1 MTSDGKEA
9 VVTALTVELMRQ
21 AIGTLD
27 AQFNRISTMTHF
39 PTLER
44 PEAVARAVNSR
55 YLSDEQPLVRELADR
70 ARLPERARRN
80 VDARALALVQ
90 AVRSARG
97 SGGALDAFLREYS
110 LASREGVILMCLAEA
125 LLRIPDGETA
135 DRLIA
140 DKIPSGAWDEH
151 LGDSESLLVNASTWG
166 LMLTGRVVALDR
178 NEVGE
183 ARSWYGRLAAK
194 LGEPVAR
201 AALKQAM
208 RILGHQFV
216 MGRDIE
222 AALARA
228 AGKEERDYRYSFDM
242 LGEAALTRA
251 DAERYRAKYSA
262 AIAAVGRAVE
272 PRESITARHSISIK
286 LSALHPRY
294 EFTQTQR
301 VMRELYPVIE
311 QLVREARDAGIGV
324 TLDAEEADRLELSLL
339 LVDKLLASDV
349 TRGFAGFGL
358 AVQAY
363 QKRAWST
370 IDWLLGRLEAAD
382 RRITLRLV
390 KGAYWDSEIKRAQ
403 ERGLVGYPVFT
414 RKPNTDVSYLAC
426 ARLLES
432 AGERIHAQFATHNAH
447 TIAQVAEVF
456 GGDANR
462 FEFQRLHG
470 MGAELYDSVVR
481 GPWGKFPCRVY
492 APVGAH
498 EDLLPYLVRRLLE
511 NGANTSFVNRI
522 VDGSLPAEEVVA
534 DPIAEVDALERVAH
548 PRIPLPA
555 NLFAP
560 ERANSAGFNFADGQ
574 AVDTLLRDCERASQ
588 QPWSAAPVVSGQT
601 RAGRTTPVC
610 NPANTAEHIGVVTN
624 ADAATVEATIDAA
637 VRAQGDWDDAG
648 GEHRAAIL
656 ERAAQLFEEH
666 TAALTAR
673 CVREA
678 GKTLP
683 DAIGEVREAVDF
695 LRYYAARARRDF
707 SHEST
712 LPGPTGE
719 RNLLRLRGKGV
730 FACISPWNFPLA
742 IYTGQVAAAL
752 AAGNSVVAKPAEQ
765 TPLTA
770 AYATGLML
778 QAGVPPSAL
787 HFVPGEGGEVGAAL
801 TRDPRLAG
809 VVFTGGTDTA
819 RIIERSLAG
828 RPGAIGTLIAETGGL
843 NVMLADSSA
852 LAEQLVLD
860 VVQSGFN
867 SAGQRCSALRVL
879 LVQEEIAPRV
889 QTLLAGAMDE
899 IVVGDPARLSTDV
912 GPVIDDDA
920 LKMLEG
926 YRAQVEKQARWKHRA
941 PGAGAAGRFF
951 APLAVEIDSLGSLQ
965 REVFGPVVH
974 LVRYRARDLDA
985 LVEAINH
992 LGYGLTL
999 GIHTRIDGL
1008 AQRIARALR
1017 VGNVYINRNMIG
1029 AVVGV
1034 QPFGGMGLSGT
1045 GPKAGGPHYLHR
1057 MATEQTITTN
1067 TAAIGGNAG
1076 LLSLAAR

>member
-1 MTSDGKEA
+1 
-9 VVTALTVELMRQ
+9 
-21 AIGTLD
+21 
-27 AQFNRISTMTHF
+27 MTHF
-39 PTLER
+39 PPMDRAED
-44 PEAVARAVNSR
+44 VARAINPQFVAE
-55 YLSDEQPLVRELADR
+55 EQPLVRMLADR
-70 ARLPERARRN
+70 ARLADSVARN
-80 VDARALALVQ
+80 TGARALSLVQ
-90 AVRSARG
+90 AVRAASGA
-97 SGGALDAFLREYS
+97 GGALDAFLRQYS

-151 LGDSESLLVNASTWG
+151 LGDSDSLLVNASTWG
-166 LMLTGRVVALDR
+166 LMLTGRVIALDR

-183 ARSWYGRLAAK
+183 ARSWYARLVGK

-216 MGRDIE
+216 MGRDIDS
-222 AALARA
+222 ALTRA
-228 AGKEERDYRYSFDM
+228 TGTEERDYRYSFDM

-251 DAERYRAKYSA
+251 DAERYHEKYAA

-272 PRESITARHSISIK
+272 PRDSITARHSISIK

-294 EFTQTQR
+294 EFAQSRR
-301 VMRELYPVIE
+301 VMAELYPVIE
-311 QLVREARDAGIGV
+311 SLVRMSRDAGIGV

-339 LVDKLLASDV
+339 LVDRLLASDV
-349 TRGFAGFGL
+349 TRGYAGFGL

-363 QKRAWST
+363 QKRAYAT
-370 IDWLLGRLEAAD
+370 LEWLVKRVRATD

-403 ERGLVGYPVFT
+403 ERGLAGYPVFT

-432 AGERIHAQFATHNAH
+432 AGERIYPQFATHNAH
-447 TIAQVAEVF
+447 TIAYVAEAF
-456 GGDANR
+456 GGDPNR

-481 GPWGKFPCRVY
+481 GPWGKYACRVY

-522 VDGSLPAEEVVA
+522 VDASLPAEEVVA
-534 DPIAEVDALERVAH
+534 DPIAEVDALERVSH
-548 PRIPLPA
+548 PRIPLPV

-574 AVDTLLRDCERASQ
+574 AVDALLKDCERASQ
-588 QPWSAAPVVSGQT
+588 QPWSAAPIVSGQP
-601 RAGRTTPVC
+601 RTGQSVALA
-610 NPANTAEHIGVVTN
+610 NPADTSQHLGTCVVG
-624 ADAATVEATIDAA
+624 DAAAVDAA
-637 VRAQGDWDDAG
+637 IGAALRAQEEWDAAG
-648 GEHRAAIL
+648 GEQRASVL
-656 ERAAQLFEEH
+656 ERAATLFEQQ
-666 TAALTAR
+666 TPALVAR

-707 SHEST
+707 SHET
-712 LPGPTGE
+712 ALPGPTGE
-719 RNLLRLRGKGV
+719 RNLMRLRGKGV
-730 FACISPWNFPLA
+730 FGCISPWNFPLA

-752 AAGNSVVAKPAEQ
+752 AAGNTVVAKPAEQ

-770 AYATGLML
+770 AFATGLML
-778 QAGVPPSAL
+778 QAGVPPDVL
-787 HFVPGEGGEVGAAL
+787 HFVPGDGAEVGGAL

-809 VVFTGGTDTA
+809 VVFTGSTDTA
-819 RIIERSLAG
+819 RLIERSMAA
-828 RPGAIGTLIAETGGL
+828 RPGAIGSLIAETGGL

-860 VVQSGFN
+860 VVHSGFN

-879 LVQEEIAPRV
+879 LVQEDIAPRV
-889 QTLLAGAMDE
+889 RTLLAGCMDE
-899 IVVGDPARLSTDV
+899 LIVGDPARLETDV

-920 LKMLEG
+920 LATLEKHAALIV
-926 YRAQVEKQARWKHRA
+926 RNARWSHRA
-941 PGAGAAGRFF
+941 PAPAGKAGRFF
-951 APLAVEIDSLGSLQ
+951 APLAVEIDSLDAMT

-974 LVRYRARDLDA
+974 LLTYRARDLDSVVA
-985 LVEAINH
+985 AVNAM
-992 LGYGLTL
+992 GYGLTL

-1008 AQRIARALR
+1008 AQRIARTLR

>member
-1 MTSDGKEA
+1 MT
-9 VVTALTVELMRQ
+9 L
-21 AIGTLD
+21 
-27 AQFNRISTMTHF
+27 F
-39 PTLER
+39 PLLER
-44 PEAVARAVNSR
+44 PDSVARAINPR
-55 YLSDEQPLVRELADR
+55 YLTEEQTLVRELADA
-70 ARLPERARRN
+70 ARLPEAAARN
-80 VDARALALVQ
+80 VGARALALVQ
-90 AVRSARG
+90 AVRGARSG
-97 SGGALDAFLREYS
+97 GGALDAFLREYS

-140 DKIPSGAWDEH
+140 DKIPGGAWDEH

-166 LMLTGRVVALDR
+166 LMLTGRVVSLDR
-178 NEVGE
+178 KDVGE
-183 ARSWYGRLAAK
+183 ARSWYARLVGK

-216 MGRDIE
+216 MGRDIVE
-222 AALARA
+222 ALERA
-228 AGKEERDYRYSFDM
+228 AGKDERDYRYSFDM

-251 DAERYRAKYSA
+251 DAERYREKYSA

-272 PRESITARHSISIK
+272 TRESITARHSISIK

-294 EFTQTQR
+294 EFAQSGR

-311 QLVREARDAGIGV
+311 QLTREARDAGIGV
-324 TLDAEEADRLELSLL
+324 TLDAEEAERLELSLL
-339 LVDKLLASDV
+339 LVDKLLASEV
-349 TRGFAGFGL
+349 TRGYAGFGI

-363 QKRAWST
+363 QKRAYGT
-370 IDWLLGRLEAAD
+370 LEWLVRRLRDTD

-390 KGAYWDSEIKRAQ
+390 KGAYWDSEIKRGQ
-403 ERGLVGYPVFT
+403 ERGLAGYPVFT
-414 RKPNTDVSYLAC
+414 RKCNTDVSYLAC

-432 AGERIHAQFATHNAH
+432 AGERIYSQFATHNAH
-447 TIAQVAEVF
+447 TIAHVAEVF

-481 GPWGKFPCRVY
+481 GPWGKHACRVY

-522 VDGSLPAEEVVA
+522 VDASLPAEEVVA

-555 NLFAP
+555 NLFQP
-560 ERANSAGFNFADGQ
+560 ERSNSAGFNFADGQ
-574 AVDTLLRDCERASQ
+574 ALDALLKDCQRASQ
-588 QPWSAAPVVSGQT
+588 QPWSAAPLVSGQT
-601 RAGRTTPVC
+601 RSGKSAVVR
-610 NPANTAEHIGVVTN
+610 NPANTADEIGTVVS
-624 ADAATVEATIDAA
+624 ADAATVDAAIAAA
-637 VRAQGDWDDAG
+637 VRAQDDWDAAG
-648 GEHRAAIL
+648 GERRAAVL
-656 ERAAQLFEEH
+656 ERAATLFEEQ
-666 TAALTAR
+666 TAALVAR

-707 SHEST
+707 SHET
-712 LPGPTGE
+712 ALPGPTGE

-730 FACISPWNFPLA
+730 FGCISPWNFPLA

-752 AAGNSVVAKPAEQ
+752 AAGNTVVAKPAEQ

-778 QAGVPPSAL
+778 QAGVPPEAL
-787 HFVPGEGGEVGAAL
+787 QFVPGDGAEVGGAL

-809 VVFTGGTDTA
+809 VVFTGSTETA
-819 RIIERSLAG
+819 RLIERSLAS

-860 VVQSGFN
+860 VAHSGFN
-867 SAGQRCSALRVL
+867 SAGQRCSALRIL

-889 QTLLAGAMDE
+889 QTLLAGCMDE
-899 IVVGDPARLSTDV
+899 LSVGDPARLATDI

-920 LKMLEG
+920 LQMLEAHAASIIKG
-926 YRAQVEKQARWKHRA
+926 ARWSHRA
-941 PGAGAAGRFF
+941 PAASARFGRFF
-951 APLAVEIDSLGSLQ
+951 APLAVEIDSLQSLQ

-974 LVRYRARDLDA
+974 MVRYRARDLDGVVAAVNA
-985 LVEAINH
+985 L
-992 LGYGLTL
+992 GFGLTL

-1008 AQRIARALR
+1008 AQRIARELR

>member
-1 MTSDGKEA
+1 M
-9 VVTALTVELMRQ
+9 
-21 AIGTLD
+21 
-27 AQFNRISTMTHF
+27 
-39 PTLER
+39 
-44 PEAVARAVNSR
+44 
-55 YLSDEQPLVRELADR
+55 
-70 ARLPERARRN
+70 
-80 VDARALALVQ
+80 
-90 AVRSARG
+90 
-97 SGGALDAFLREYS
+97 
-110 LASREGVILMCLAEA
+110 
-125 LLRIPDGETA
+125 
-135 DRLIA
+135 
-140 DKIPSGAWDEH
+140 
-151 LGDSESLLVNASTWG
+151 LVNASTWG

-178 NEVGE
+178 KDVGE
-183 ARSWYGRLAAK
+183 ARSWYGKLVAK

-201 AALKQAM
+201 AALRQAM

-216 MGRDIE
+216 MGRDIQS
-222 AALARA
+222 ALSRA

-242 LGEAALTRA
+242 LGEAALTRD
-251 DAERYRAKYSA
+251 DAGRYREKYSA

-294 EFTQTQR
+294 EFAQASR
-301 VMRELYPVIE
+301 VLSELYPVIE
-311 QLVREARDAGIGV
+311 QLVAEARAAGIGV
-324 TLDAEEADRLELSLL
+324 TLDAEEAERLELSLL
-339 LVDKLLASDV
+339 LVERLLASEV
-349 TRGFAGFGL
+349 TRGYAGFGL

-363 QKRAWST
+363 QKRAHAT
-370 IDWLLGRLEAAD
+370 IEWLVTRLKSAD

-403 ERGLVGYPVFT
+403 ERGLAGYPVFT

-426 ARLLES
+426 AKLLER
-432 AGERIHAQFATHNAH
+432 AGDRIYPQFATHNAH
-447 TIAQVAEVF
+447 SIAHIAELF

-481 GPWGKFPCRVY
+481 GPWGKYACRVY

-522 VDGSLPAEEVVA
+522 VDASLPAEEVVA
-534 DPIAEVDALERVAH
+534 DPIAEVDALESVAH

-555 NLFAP
+555 GLFAP
-560 ERANSAGFNFADGQ
+560 ERVNSAGFNFADGQ
-574 AVDTLLRDCERASQ
+574 AFDSLMRDCERASQ
-588 QPWSAAPVVSGQT
+588 QAWSAAPVVDGQP
-601 RAGRTTPVC
+601 RAGKTVPVC
-610 NPANTAEHIGVVTN
+610 NPASTDEQIGTVVNT
-624 ADAATVEATIDAA
+624 DAATVDAA
-637 VRAQGDWDDAG
+637 IGAALAAQADWDAAG
-648 GEHRAAIL
+648 GEHRAGIL

-666 TAALTAR
+666 TAALVAR

-695 LRYYAARARRDF
+695 LRYYAVRARRDF
-707 SHEST
+707 AHEVA

-770 AYATGLML
+770 AYATGLLL
-778 QAGVPPSAL
+778 QAGVPPAAL
-787 HFVPGEGGEVGAAL
+787 QFVPGDGGEVGAAL

-809 VVFTGGTDTA
+809 VVFTGSTDTA
-819 RIIERSLAG
+819 RVIERSMAQ

-843 NVMLADSSA
+843 NAMLADSSA

-879 LVQEEIAPRV
+879 LVQEEIAARV
-889 QTLLAGAMDE
+889 QSLLAGCMDE
-899 IVVGDPARLSTDV
+899 IVVGNPASLATDV

-920 LKMLEG
+920 LRMLES
-926 YRAQVEKQARWKHRA
+926 YQSQVVKGARWSHRA
-941 PGAGAAGRFF
+941 PLVTGHGRFF
-951 APLAVEIDSLGSLQ
+951 APLAVEVGSLAALQ

-974 LVRYRARDLDA
+974 LVRYRARDLDS
-985 LVEAINH
+985 LVDAINK

-1008 AQRIARALR
+1008 AQRVARALR

>member
-1 MTSDGKEA
+1 MTIF
-9 VVTALTVELMRQ
+9 L
-21 AIGTLD
+21 
-27 AQFNRISTMTHF
+27 
-39 PTLER
+39 PLER
-44 PEAVARAVNSR
+44 NDSIAKSINSQ
-55 YLSDEQPLVRELADR
+55 YLAEEQSLVRMLADQ
-70 ARLPERARRN
+70 ARLPEAAARN
-80 VDARALALVQ
+80 AGSRALALVQ

-97 SGGALDAFLREYS
+97 TGGALDAFLREYS

-140 DKIPSGAWDEH
+140 DKIPSGAWDDH
-151 LGDSESLLVNASTWG
+151 LGDSDSLLVNASTWG
-166 LMLTGRVVALDR
+166 LMLTGRVVSLDR
-178 NEVGE
+178 NEIGE
-183 ARSWYGRLAAK
+183 ARSWYARLVGK

-222 AALARA
+222 SALSRA
-228 AGKEERDYRYSFDM
+228 AGKDERDYRYSFDM

-251 DAERYRAKYSA
+251 DAERYREKYSA
-262 AIAAVGRAVE
+262 AIVAVGKAVE
-272 PRESITARHSISIK
+272 TRDSITARHSISIK

-294 EFTQTQR
+294 EFAQAKR
-301 VMRELYPVIE
+301 VMAELYPVIE
-311 QLVREARDAGIGV
+311 SLVRQGRDAGIGV
-324 TLDAEEADRLELSLL
+324 TLDAEEAERLELSLL
-339 LVDKLLASDV
+339 LVDKLLTSDV
-349 TRGFAGFGL
+349 TRGYAGFGL
-358 AVQAY
+358 ALQAY
-363 QKRAWST
+363 QKRAYAT
-370 IDWLLGRLEAAD
+370 LEWLIRRLRETD
-382 RRITLRLV
+382 RRISLRLV
-390 KGAYWDSEIKRAQ
+390 KGAYWDTEIKRAQ
-403 ERGLVGYPVFT
+403 ERGLAGYPVFT

-432 AGERIHAQFATHNAH
+432 AGDRVYPQFATHNAH
-447 TIAQVAEVF
+447 TIAHVAEVF

-481 GPWGKFPCRVY
+481 GPWGRYACRVY

-522 VDGSLPAEEVVA
+522 VDASLPAEEVVA
-534 DPIAEVDALERVAH
+534 DPVAEVDALERVAH
-548 PRIPLPA
+548 PRIPLPVD
-555 NLFAP
+555 LFAP
-560 ERANSAGFNFADGQ
+560 ERSNSAGFNFADGHS
-574 AVDTLLRDCERASQ
+574 VDALLRDCERASQ
-588 QPWSAAPVVSGQT
+588 QPWSAAPIV
-601 RAGRTTPVC
+601 AGKTGTGKASPLF
-610 NPANTAEHIGVVTN
+610 NPANTAEQIGSVIV
-624 ADAATVEATIDAA
+624 ADAATVDGAIDTALRAQEDWDRQGGEKRAA
-637 VRAQGDWDDAG
+637 V
-648 GEHRAAIL
+648 L
-656 ERAAQLFEEH
+656 ERAAALFEQH
-666 TAALTAR
+666 TAALVAR

-683 DAIGEVREAVDF
+683 DAMGEVREAVDF

-707 SHEST
+707 SHESV

-719 RNLLRLRGKGV
+719 RNLMRLRGKGV
-730 FACISPWNFPLA
+730 FGCISPWNFPLA

-752 AAGNSVVAKPAEQ
+752 AAGNTVVAKPAEQ

-770 AYATGLML
+770 AYATALLL
-778 QAGVPPSAL
+778 QAGVPPEAL
-787 HFVPGEGGEVGAAL
+787 QFVPGDGAEVGGSL
-801 TRDPRLAG
+801 TGDPRLAG
-809 VVFTGGTDTA
+809 VVFTGSTDTA
-819 RIIERSLAG
+819 RRIERSMAA

-879 LVQEEIAPRV
+879 LVQEDIAPRV
-889 QTLLAGAMDE
+889 KTLLAGCMDNL
-899 IVVGDPARLSTDV
+899 VVGDPARLDTDV
-912 GPVIDDDA
+912 GPVIDDEA
-920 LKMLEG
+920 KSMLEKHAAEVVKG
-926 YRAQVEKQARWKHRA
+926 APWSHRA
-941 PGAGAAGRFF
+941 PMPANSGGRYF
-951 APLAVEIDSLGSLQ
+951 APLAVEIDSLAAMK

-974 LVRYRARDLDA
+974 VLTYQARDLDSVVA
-985 LVEAINH
+985 AVNA

-1008 AQRIARALR
+1008 AQRIARTLR

>member
-1 MTSDGKEA
+1 MT
-9 VVTALTVELMRQ
+9 R
-21 AIGTLD
+21 
-27 AQFNRISTMTHF
+27 F

-44 PEAVARAVNSR
+44 SETVARAINSR
-55 YLSDEQPLVRELADR
+55 YLSEEQPLVRGLADR
-70 ARLPERARRN
+70 ARLAPEAAHRAGS
-80 VDARALALVQ
+80 RALELVQ
-90 AVRSARG
+90 AVRNARG

-151 LGDSESLLVNASTWG
+151 LGDSESMLVNASTWG

-178 NEVGE
+178 SEVGE

-201 AALKQAM
+201 AALRQAM

-216 MGRDIE
+216 MGRDIQS
-222 AALARA
+222 ALTRA

-251 DAERYRAKYSA
+251 DAERYREKYSA

-301 VMRELYPVIE
+301 VLRELCPVIE
-311 QLVREARDAGIGV
+311 RLVGEARAAGIGV

-339 LVDKLLASDV
+339 LVDRLLANDV
-349 TRGFAGFGL
+349 TRGYAGFGL

-363 QKRAWST
+363 QKRAHAT
-370 IDWLLGRLEAAD
+370 IEWLAGRLNSAD

-403 ERGLVGYPVFT
+403 ERGLAGYPVFT
-414 RKPNTDVSYLAC
+414 RKPGTDVSYLAC
-426 ARLLES
+426 AKLLER
-432 AGERIHAQFATHNAH
+432 AGDRIYPQFATHNAH
-447 TIAQVAEVF
+447 TIAHVAELF
-456 GGDANR
+456 GGDASR

-481 GPWGKFPCRVY
+481 GPWGKFACRVY

-522 VDGSLPAEEVVA
+522 VDASLPAEEVVA
-534 DPIAEVDALERVAH
+534 DPIAEVDALENVAH

-555 NLFAP
+555 ALFAP
-560 ERANSAGFNFADGQ
+560 ERVNSAGFNFADGQ
-574 AVDTLLRDCERASQ
+574 AFDTLMRDCERASQ
-588 QPWSAAPVVSGQT
+588 QPWSAAPIVDGQV
-601 RAGRTTPVC
+601 RAGKAVAVC
-610 NPANTAEHIGVVTN
+610 NPANTGEQIGTVSN
-624 ADAATVEATIDAA
+624 ADAATVDAA
-637 VRAQGDWDDAG
+637 IGTALAAQGDWDAAG
-648 GEHRAAIL
+648 GELRATAL

-666 TAALTAR
+666 TAALVAR

-695 LRYYAARARRDF
+695 LRYYAVRARRDF
-707 SHEST
+707 GHEAA

-752 AAGNSVVAKPAEQ
+752 AAGNAVVAKPAEQ

-770 AYATGLML
+770 AYATGLLL
-778 QAGVPPSAL
+778 QAGVPAAAL
-787 HFVPGEGGEVGAAL
+787 QFVPGEGGDVGAAL

-819 RIIERSLAG
+819 RTIERAMAQ

-867 SAGQRCSALRVL
+867 SAGQRCSALRIL
-879 LVQEEIAPRV
+879 LVQDEIATRV
-889 QTLLAGAMDE
+889 KSLLRGCMDE
-899 IVVGDPARLSTDV
+899 IVVGDPASLETDV

-920 LKMLEG
+920 LRMLESYQAEVVRG
-926 YRAQVEKQARWKHRA
+926 ARWSHRA
-941 PGAGAAGRFF
+941 PAAGGTHGRFF
-951 APLAVEIDSLGSLQ
+951 APLAVEVESLAAVQ
-965 REVFGPVVH
+965 REVFGPIVH
-974 LVRYRARDLDA
+974 LVRYRARDLDS
-985 LVEAINH
+985 LIGAINN

-1008 AQRIARALR
+1008 AQRVARALR

-1045 GPKAGGPHYLHR
+1045 GPKAGGPHYLQR

-1076 LLSLAAR
+1076 LLSLAVR

>member
-1 MTSDGKEA
+1 MQT
-9 VVTALTVELMRQ
+9 
-21 AIGTLD
+21 
-27 AQFNRISTMTHF
+27 F
-39 PTLER
+39 PTLDR
-44 PEAVARAVNSR
+44 PDAVARAINHR
-55 YLSDEQPLVRELADR
+55 YLAEEQTLVRELADQ
-70 ARLPERARRN
+70 ARLSDTATRG
-80 VDARALALVQ
+80 VGTRALALVQ
-90 AVRSARG
+90 AVRAARSG
-97 SGGALDAFLREYS
+97 GGALDAFLREYS

-151 LGDSESLLVNASTWG
+151 LGDSDSMLVNASTWG

-178 NEVGE
+178 GDVGE
-183 ARSWYGRLAAK
+183 ARSWYGRLVAK

-216 MGRDIE
+216 MGRDIGE
-222 AALARA
+222 ALSRA

-242 LGEAALTRA
+242 LGEAALTRE
-251 DAERYRAKYSA
+251 DAERYREKYSA
-262 AIAAVGRAVE
+262 AIKAVGKAVE
-272 PRESITARHSISIK
+272 TRESITARHSISIK

-294 EFTQTQR
+294 EFAQTQR
-301 VMRELYPVIE
+301 VMDELYPVIE
-311 QLVREARDAGIGV
+311 QLVRESREAGIGV
-324 TLDAEEADRLELSLL
+324 TLDAEEAERLELSLL
-339 LVDKLLASDV
+339 LVDKLLASDT
-349 TRGFAGFGL
+349 TRGYAGFGL

-363 QKRAWST
+363 QKRAHAALG
-370 IDWLLGRLEAAD
+370 WLIERLRETD

-403 ERGLVGYPVFT
+403 ERGLAGYPVFT

-426 ARLLES
+426 ARLLEG
-432 AGERIHAQFATHNAH
+432 AGERVYPQFATHNAH
-447 TIAQVAEVF
+447 TIAHVAELF
-456 GGDANR
+456 GGDVDR

-481 GPWGKFPCRVY
+481 GPWGRHACRVY

-522 VDGSLPAEEVVA
+522 VDASLPAEEVVA

-548 PRIPLPA
+548 PRIPLPV

-560 ERANSAGFNFADGQ
+560 ERLNSTGFNFADGQ
-574 AVDTLLRDCERASQ
+574 ALDVLLRDCERAASHG
-588 QPWSAAPVVSGQT
+588 WSAAPVLNGQT
-601 RAGRTTPVC
+601 RPGKATELV
-610 NPANTAEHIGVVTN
+610 NPANTTEKIGSVIA
-624 ADAATVEATIDAA
+624 ADAATVDSAIESA
-637 VRAQGDWDDAG
+637 VRAQPEWDDVG
-648 GEHRAAIL
+648 GEGRAQVL
-656 ERAAQLFEEH
+656 ERAATLFEEQ
-666 TAALTAR
+666 TAALVAR

-707 SHEST
+707 SHEAT

-730 FACISPWNFPLA
+730 FGCISPWNFPLA

-752 AAGNSVVAKPAEQ
+752 AAGNTVVAKPAEQ

-770 AYATGLML
+770 AYATGLLL
-778 QAGVPPSAL
+778 QAGVPAEAL
-787 HFVPGEGGEVGAAL
+787 QFVPGDGAGVGGAL

-809 VVFTGGTDTA
+809 VVFTGSTDTA
-819 RIIERSLAG
+819 RLIERSMAA

-867 SAGQRCSALRVL
+867 SAGQRCSALRIL

-889 QTLLAGAMDE
+889 LKLLAGCMDE
-899 IVVGDPARLSTDV
+899 LTVGDPARLATDV

-920 LKMLEG
+920 WSMLG
-926 YRAQVEKQARWKHRA
+926 KHAASMGRARWSHRA
-941 PGAGAAGRFF
+941 PAPRAGAGRFF
-951 APLAVEIDSLGSLQ
+951 APLAVEIDSLAALQ

-974 LVRYRARDLDA
+974 VLRYRARDLDSVVASVNA
-985 LVEAINH
+985 L
-992 LGYGLTL
+992 GFGLTL

-1008 AQRIARALR
+1008 AQRIARQLR

>member
-1 MTSDGKEA
+1 
-9 VVTALTVELMRQ
+9 
-21 AIGTLD
+21 
-27 AQFNRISTMTHF
+27 MTHF
-39 PTLER
+39 PAVDR
-44 PEAVARAVNSR
+44 PDSIAKAINAR
-55 YLSDEQPLVRELADR
+55 YLAEEQPLVRELADQ
-70 ARLPERARRN
+70 ARLPDAARRN

-110 LASREGVILMCLAEA
+110 LASREGIILMCLAEA

-166 LMLTGRVVALDR
+166 LMLTGRVVALDGR
-178 NEVGE
+178 EVGE
-183 ARSWYGRLAAK
+183 ARSWYGKLVAR

-216 MGRDIE
+216 MGRNIAD
-222 AALARA
+222 ALERA

-251 DAERYRAKYSA
+251 DAARYREKYSA
-262 AIAAVGRAVE
+262 AIAAVGRAVNT
-272 PRESITARHSISIK
+272 RESINARHSISIK

-294 EFTQTQR
+294 EFTQAGR
-301 VMRELYPVIE
+301 VMRELYPVVE
-311 QLVREARDAGIGV
+311 RLVRESRDAGIGV

-349 TRGFAGFGL
+349 TRGYAGFGL

-363 QKRAWST
+363 QKRAYGT
-370 IDWLLGRLEAAD
+370 LEWLAQRLRETD

-403 ERGLVGYPVFT
+403 ERGLSGYPVFT

-432 AGERIHAQFATHNAH
+432 SERIYPQFATHNAH
-447 TIAQVAEVF
+447 TIAHVAELF
-456 GGDANR
+456 GGDVDR

-481 GPWGKFPCRVY
+481 GPWGRFACRVY

-522 VDGSLPAEEVVA
+522 VDASLPAEEVVA
-534 DPIAEVDALERVAH
+534 DPIAEVDSLERVAH
-548 PRIPLPA
+548 PRIALPV

-560 ERANSAGFNFADGQ
+560 ERANSTGFNFADGQ
-574 AVDTLLRDCERASQ
+574 AVAALLRDCERASQ
-588 QPWSAAPVVSGQT
+588 QPWSAAPVVSGKT
-601 RAGRTTPVC
+601 RAGSTAPVR
-610 NPANTAEHIGVVTN
+610 NPARTAEQIGVVTN
-624 ADAATVEATIDAA
+624 ADAATVDAAIDAA
-637 VRAQGDWDDAG
+637 VRAQADWDDAG
-648 GEHRAAIL
+648 GEHRAGIL
-656 ERAAQLFEEH
+656 ERAAQLYEEH
-666 TAALTAR
+666 TAALVAR

-707 SHEST
+707 SHEAT

-719 RNLLRLRGKGV
+719 RNQLRLRGKGV
-730 FACISPWNFPLA
+730 FGCISPWNFPLA

-752 AAGNSVVAKPAEQ
+752 AAGNAVVAKPAEQ

-770 AYATGLML
+770 AYATGLLL
-778 QAGVPPSAL
+778 QAGIPAAVL
-787 HFVPGEGGEVGAAL
+787 QFVPGEGGEVGAAL

-819 RIIERSLAG
+819 RVIERSMAA

-867 SAGQRCSALRVL
+867 SAGQRCSALRIL
-879 LVQEEIAPRV
+879 LVQEEIAARV
-889 QTLLAGAMDE
+889 QKLLAGCMDE
-899 IVVGDPARLSTDV
+899 LVLGDPARLSTDV

-920 LKMLEG
+920 LTMLEG
-926 YRAQVEKQARWKHRA
+926 YRGQVTKQARWHHRA
-941 PGAGAAGRFF
+941 PRSAETGGRFF
-951 APLAVEIDSLGSLQ
+951 APLAVEIESFDAMK
-965 REVFGPVVH
+965 REVFGPV
-974 LVRYRARDLDA
+974 
-985 LVEAINH
+985 
-992 LGYGLTL
+992 
-999 GIHTRIDGL
+999 
-1008 AQRIARALR
+1008 
-1017 VGNVYINRNMIG
+1017 
-1029 AVVGV
+1029 
-1034 QPFGGMGLSGT
+1034 
-1045 GPKAGGPHYLHR
+1045 
-1057 MATEQTITTN
+1057 
-1067 TAAIGGNAG
+1067 
-1076 LLSLAAR
+1076 

>member
-1 MTSDGKEA
+1 MTRFSPLDRPDSIAK
-9 VVTALTVELMRQ
+9 
-21 AIGTLD
+21 AIN
-27 AQFNRISTMTHF
+27 A
-39 PTLER
+39 
-44 PEAVARAVNSR
+44 R
-55 YLSDEQPLVRELADR
+55 YLTEEQALVRELAAH
-70 ARLPERARRN
+70 ARLPSDAARS
-80 VDARALALVQ
+80 VGARALALVQ

-151 LGDSESLLVNASTWG
+151 LGDSESMLVNASTWG
-166 LMLTGRVVALDR
+166 LMLTGRVVSLDR
-178 NEVGE
+178 NDVGE
-183 ARSWYGRLAAK
+183 ARSWYARLVGK

-216 MGRDIE
+216 MGRDIGS
-222 AALARA
+222 ALERA
-228 AGKEERDYRYSFDM
+228 AGKDERAYRYSFDM

-251 DAERYRAKYSA
+251 DAERYREKYSA

-272 PRESITARHSISIK
+272 PRESITARHSVSIK

-294 EFTQTQR
+294 EFAHSTR
-301 VMRELYPVIE
+301 VLRELYPVIE
-311 QLVREARDAGIGV
+311 QLVREARDAGVGV
-324 TLDAEEADRLELSLL
+324 TLDAEEAERLELSLL

-349 TRGFAGFGL
+349 TRGYAGFGL

-363 QKRAWST
+363 QKRAYDT
-370 IDWLLGRLEAAD
+370 LGWLLGRVRAAD

-403 ERGLVGYPVFT
+403 ERGLAGYPVFT
-414 RKPNTDVSYLAC
+414 RKANTDVSYLAC
-426 ARLLES
+426 AKLLES
-432 AGERIHAQFATHNAH
+432 AGERIYPQFATHNAH
-447 TIAQVAEVF
+447 TIAQIAEVF

-481 GPWGKFPCRVY
+481 GPWGRHACRVY

-522 VDGSLPAEEVVA
+522 VDASLPAEEVVA

-548 PRIPLPA
+548 PRIPLPVD
-555 NLFAP
+555 LFAP
-560 ERANSAGFNFADGQ
+560 ERSNSTGFNFADGQ
-574 AVDTLLRDCERASQ
+574 ALDALLRDCQRASQ
-588 QPWSAAPVVSGQT
+588 QPWSAAPIVSGQT
-601 RAGRTTPVC
+601 RAGAASAIL
-610 NPANTAEHIGVVTN
+610 NPAHTAEQIGTVIA
-624 ADAATVEATIDAA
+624 ADATAVDAAIGAA
-637 VRAQGDWDDAG
+637 VRAQEDWDASG
-648 GEHRAAIL
+648 GEARAAVL
-656 ERAAQLFEEH
+656 ERAAVLFEEQS
-666 TAALTAR
+666 AALIAR

-678 GKTLP
+678 GKTIP
-683 DAIGEVREAVDF
+683 DAVGEVREAVDF

-707 SHEST
+707 SHEAT

-730 FACISPWNFPLA
+730 FGCISPWNFPLA

-752 AAGNSVVAKPAEQ
+752 AAGNTVLAKPAEQ

-770 AYATGLML
+770 AFATGLLL
-778 QAGVPPSAL
+778 QAGVPPDAL
-787 HFVPGEGGEVGAAL
+787 HFLPGGGAEVGGAL
-801 TRDPRLAG
+801 SRDPRLAG
-809 VVFTGGTDTA
+809 IVFTGSTDTA
-819 RIIERSLAG
+819 RLIERAMAA

-860 VVQSGFN
+860 TVQSGFN

-879 LVQEEIAPRV
+879 LVQEEIASRV

-899 IVVGDPARLSTDV
+899 IVIGDPARLDTDV
-912 GPVIDDDA
+912 GPVIDADA
-920 LKMLEG
+920 LSMLERHAAEVVKG
-926 YRAQVEKQARWKHRA
+926 ARWSHRA
-941 PGAGAAGRFF
+941 PAKGPEGGRFF
-951 APLAVEIDSLGSLQ
+951 APLAVELGSLADLK
-965 REVFGPVVH
+965 REVFGPIVH

-985 LVEAINH
+985 VISAINAM
-992 LGYGLTL
+992 GYGLTL

-1008 AQRIARALR
+1008 AQKVARELR

>member
-1 MTSDGKEA
+1 MTIF
-9 VVTALTVELMRQ
+9 L
-21 AIGTLD
+21 
-27 AQFNRISTMTHF
+27 
-39 PTLER
+39 PLER
-44 PEAVARAVNSR
+44 NDAIAKAINSQ
-55 YLSDEQPLVRELADR
+55 YLVEEQPLVRMLADQ
-70 ARLPERARRN
+70 ARLSETAARN
-80 VDARALALVQ
+80 AGSRALALVQ
-90 AVRSARG
+90 AVRAARG

-140 DKIPSGAWDEH
+140 DKIPTGAWDDH
-151 LGDSESLLVNASTWG
+151 LGDSDSLLVNASTWG
-166 LMLTGRVVALDR
+166 LMLTGRVVSLDR

-183 ARSWYGRLAAK
+183 ARSWYARLVGK

-222 AALARA
+222 SALTRA

-251 DAERYRAKYSA
+251 DAERYREKYAA
-262 AIAAVGRAVE
+262 AISAVGRAVE
-272 PRESITARHSISIK
+272 TRDSITARHSISIK

-294 EFTQTQR
+294 EFAQAKR
-301 VMRELYPVIE
+301 VMTELYPVIE
-311 QLVREARDAGIGV
+311 SLVRQGRDAGIGV
-324 TLDAEEADRLELSLL
+324 TLDAEEAERLELSLL

-349 TRGFAGFGL
+349 TRGYAGFGL
-358 AVQAY
+358 ALQAY
-363 QKRAWST
+363 QKRAYGT
-370 IDWLLGRLEAAD
+370 LEWLIKRLRDTD

-403 ERGLVGYPVFT
+403 ERGLAGYPVFT

-426 ARLLES
+426 AKLLES
-432 AGERIHAQFATHNAH
+432 AGDRIYPQFATHNAH
-447 TIAQVAEVF
+447 TIAHVAEVF

-481 GPWGKFPCRVY
+481 GPWGKYACRVY

-522 VDGSLPAEEVVA
+522 VDASLPAEEVVA
-534 DPIAEVDALERVAH
+534 DPVAEVDALERIAH
-548 PRIPLPA
+548 PRIPLPV

-560 ERANSAGFNFADGQ
+560 ERNNSAGFNFADGQ
-574 AVDTLLRDCERASQ
+574 AVDALLRDCERASQ
-588 QPWSAAPVVSGQT
+588 QPWSAAPII
-601 RAGRTTPVC
+601 AGKTGTGKSSAIF
-610 NPANTAEHIGVVTN
+610 NPANTAEQIGHVTL
-624 ADAATVEATIDAA
+624 ADAAA
-637 VRAQGDWDDAG
+637 VDSAVGTALRAQEDWDEQG
-648 GEHRAAIL
+648 GEKRAAAL
-656 ERAAQLFEEH
+656 ERAATLFQEH
-666 TAALTAR
+666 TAALVAR

-707 SHEST
+707 SHET
-712 LPGPTGE
+712 ALPGPTGE
-719 RNLLRLRGKGV
+719 RNLMRLRGKGV
-730 FACISPWNFPLA
+730 FGCISPWNFPLA

-752 AAGNSVVAKPAEQ
+752 AAGNTVVAKPAEQ

-770 AYATGLML
+770 AYATALML
-778 QAGVPPSAL
+778 QAGVPPEAL
-787 HFVPGEGGEVGAAL
+787 QFVPGDGAEVGGAL
-801 TRDPRLAG
+801 ARDPRLAG
-809 VVFTGGTDTA
+809 IVFTGSTETA
-819 RIIERSLAG
+819 RLIERSMAA

-889 QTLLAGAMDE
+889 KTLLAGCMEDL
-899 IVVGDPARLSTDV
+899 VVGDPARLDTDI

-920 LKMLEG
+920 KSMLEKHAAEIVKG
-926 YRAQVEKQARWKHRA
+926 ARWSHRA
-941 PGAGAAGRFF
+941 PLPAHSRGRFF
-951 APLAVEIDSLGSLQ
+951 APLAVEIDSLAAMK

-974 LVRYRARDLDA
+974 LLTYKARDLDSVVA
-985 LVEAINH
+985 AVNA

-1008 AQRIARALR
+1008 AQRIARTLR

>member
-1 MTSDGKEA
+1 MTK
-9 VVTALTVELMRQ
+9 
-21 AIGTLD
+21 
-27 AQFNRISTMTHF
+27 F
-39 PTLER
+39 PLLER
-44 PEAVARAVNSR
+44 ADSVAKAINPH
-55 YLSDEQPLVRELADR
+55 YLSEEQALVRELADR
-70 ARLPERARRN
+70 ARLPDAAARN
-80 VDARALALVQ
+80 AGARALALVQ

-140 DKIPSGAWDEH
+140 DKIPTGAWDEH
-151 LGDSESLLVNASTWG
+151 LGDSDSLQVNASTWG

-183 ARSWYGRLAAK
+183 ARSWYGKLAAR

-216 MGRDIE
+216 MGRDIDS
-222 AALARA
+222 ALSRA

-251 DAERYRAKYSA
+251 DAERYREKYAA
-262 AIAAVGRAVE
+262 AIAAVGRAAE
-272 PRESITARHSISIK
+272 TRDSITARHSISIK

-294 EFTQTQR
+294 EFAQTHR
-301 VMRELYPVIE
+301 VMDELYPVIE
-311 QLVREARDAGIGV
+311 RLVRESREAGIGV
-324 TLDAEEADRLELSLL
+324 TLDAEEAERLELSLL
-339 LVDKLLASDV
+339 LVDKLLASDT
-349 TRGFAGFGL
+349 TRGYAGFGL

-363 QKRAWST
+363 QKRAYGAL
-370 IDWLLGRLEAAD
+370 DWLIKRLRETD

-403 ERGLVGYPVFT
+403 ERGLAGYPVFT

-426 ARLLES
+426 ARLLEG
-432 AGERIHAQFATHNAH
+432 AGERVYPQFATHNAH
-447 TIAQVAEVF
+447 TIAHVAELF
-456 GGDANR
+456 GGDVNR

-481 GPWGKFPCRVY
+481 GPWGKHPCRVY

-522 VDGSLPAEEVVA
+522 VDASLPAEEVVA

-548 PRIPLPA
+548 PRIPLPV

-560 ERANSAGFNFADGQ
+560 ERLNSTGFNFADGQ
-574 AVDTLLRDCERASQ
+574 ALDVLLRDCERAASHG
-588 QPWSAAPVVSGQT
+588 WSAAPVLNGQT
-601 RAGRTTPVC
+601 KAGTASAVTNPARTT
-610 NPANTAEHIGVVTN
+610 EEIGSVVN
-624 ADAATVEATIDAA
+624 ADAASVVAA
-637 VRAQGDWDDAG
+637 IGIAARAQDEWDATG
-648 GEHRAAIL
+648 GEKRAAIL
-656 ERAAQLFEEH
+656 ERAATLFEEH
-666 TAALTAR
+666 TAPLVAR

-695 LRYYAARARRDF
+695 LRYYAQRARRDF
-707 SHEST
+707 SHETT

-730 FACISPWNFPLA
+730 FGCISPWNFPLA

-752 AAGNSVVAKPAEQ
+752 AAGNTVVAKPAEQ

-770 AYATGLML
+770 AFATGLML
-778 QAGVPPSAL
+778 QAGVPAEVL
-787 HFVPGEGGEVGAAL
+787 QFVPGDGAEVGGAL

-809 VVFTGGTDTA
+809 VVFTGSTETA
-819 RIIERSLAG
+819 RLIERSMAT

-860 VVQSGFN
+860 VVHSGFN
-867 SAGQRCSALRVL
+867 SAGQRCSALRIL
-879 LVQEEIAPRV
+879 LVQEDIAPRV
-889 QTLLAGAMDE
+889 KTLLAGCMDE
-899 IVVGDPARLSTDV
+899 LVLGDPARLGTDV

-920 LKMLEG
+920 LAMLEKHAAQIVKG
-926 YRAQVEKQARWKHRA
+926 AKWSHRAKLPAQAR
-941 PGAGAAGRFF
+941 GRFF
-951 APLAVEIDSLGSLQ
+951 APLAVEIDSLESL
-965 REVFGPVVH
+965 
-974 LVRYRARDLDA
+974 
-985 LVEAINH
+985 
-992 LGYGLTL
+992 
-999 GIHTRIDGL
+999 
-1008 AQRIARALR
+1008 
-1017 VGNVYINRNMIG
+1017 
-1029 AVVGV
+1029 
-1034 QPFGGMGLSGT
+1034 
-1045 GPKAGGPHYLHR
+1045 
-1057 MATEQTITTN
+1057 
-1067 TAAIGGNAG
+1067 
-1076 LLSLAAR
+1076 

>member
-1 MTSDGKEA
+1 
-9 VVTALTVELMRQ
+9 
-21 AIGTLD
+21 
-27 AQFNRISTMTHF
+27 MTHF
-39 PTLER
+39 PALDR
-44 PEAVARAVNSR
+44 PDSIAKSINSS
-55 YLSDEQPLVRELADR
+55 YLAEEQPLVRELADH
-70 ARLPERARRN
+70 ARLPETARRN

-90 AVRSARG
+90 AVRGARG

-166 LMLTGRVVALDR
+166 LMLTGRVVAMDGK
-178 NEVGE
+178 EVGE
-183 ARSWYGRLAAK
+183 ARSWYGRLVAK

-216 MGRDIE
+216 MGRDIG
-222 AALARA
+222 AALERA
-228 AGKEERDYRYSFDM
+228 AGKDERDYRYSFDM

-251 DAERYRAKYSA
+251 DAERYREKYSA
-262 AIAAVGRAVE
+262 AIAAVGRAVNT
-272 PRESITARHSISIK
+272 RDSINARHSISIK

-294 EFTQTQR
+294 EFAQARR
-301 VMRELYPVIE
+301 VMLELYPVIE
-311 QLVREARDAGIGV
+311 QLVRESRDAGIGV
-324 TLDAEEADRLELSLL
+324 TLDAEEAERLELSLL
-339 LVDKLLASDV
+339 LVDKLLTSDV
-349 TRGFAGFGL
+349 TRGYAGFGL

-363 QKRAWST
+363 QKRAYST
-370 IDWLLGRLEAAD
+370 IGWLARRLRETD
-382 RRITLRLV
+382 RRISMRLV

-403 ERGLVGYPVFT
+403 ERGLAGYPVFT

-432 AGERIHAQFATHNAH
+432 SERIYPQFATHNAH
-447 TIAQVAEVF
+447 TIAHVAEIF

-481 GPWGKFPCRVY
+481 GPWGKFACRVY

-522 VDGSLPAEEVVA
+522 VDASLPAEEVVA

-560 ERANSAGFNFADGQ
+560 ERVNSAGFNFADGQ
-574 AVDTLLRDCERASQ
+574 AVDALLRDCERASQ
-588 QPWSAAPVVSGQT
+588 QPWSAAPVVSGKT
-601 RAGRTTPVC
+601 RPGTSTPVL
-610 NPANTAEHIGVVTN
+610 NPANTAEQIGVVTN
-624 ADAATVEATIDAA
+624 ADAATVDAAIDAA

-656 ERAAQLFEEH
+656 ERAAQLYEEH
-666 TAALTAR
+666 TAALVAR

-707 SHEST
+707 SHEAT

-730 FACISPWNFPLA
+730 FGCISPWNFPLA

-770 AYATGLML
+770 AYATGLLL
-778 QAGVPPSAL
+778 QAGIPATAL
-787 HFVPGEGGEVGAAL
+787 QFVPGDGGEVGAAL

-809 VVFTGGTDTA
+809 IVFTGGTDTA
-819 RIIERSLAG
+819 RVIERSMAG

-899 IVVGDPARLSTDV
+899 MVVGDPARLATDV
-912 GPVIDDDA
+912 GPVIDDEA

-926 YRAQVEKQARWKHRA
+926 YRAQVEQQARWKHRA
-941 PGAGAAGRFF
+941 TAPKESGRFF
-951 APLAVEIDSLGSLQ
+951 APLAVEVDSLKSLE
-965 REVFGPVVH
+965 REIFGPVVH

-985 LVEAINH
+985 LVESINH
-992 LGYGLTL
+992 MGYGLTL

-1008 AQRIARALR
+1008 AQRVARALR

-1076 LLSLAAR
+1076 LLSLASR

>member
-1 MTSDGKEA
+1 MTK
-9 VVTALTVELMRQ
+9 
-21 AIGTLD
+21 
-27 AQFNRISTMTHF
+27 F

-44 PEAVARAVNSR
+44 SETVARGINSR
-55 YLSDEQPLVRELADR
+55 YLAEEQPLVRGLADR
-70 ARLPERARRN
+70 ARLP
-80 VDARALALVQ
+80 DAAALNAGSRALALVQ
-90 AVRSARG
+90 AVRASRG

-151 LGDSESLLVNASTWG
+151 LGDSESMLVNASTWG

-178 NEVGE
+178 KDVGE
-183 ARSWYGRLAAK
+183 ARSWYGKLVAK

-201 AALKQAM
+201 AALRQAM

-216 MGRDIE
+216 MGRDIQS
-222 AALARA
+222 ALSRA

-242 LGEAALTRA
+242 LGEAALTRD
-251 DAERYRAKYSA
+251 DAGRYREKYSA

-294 EFTQTQR
+294 EFAQASR
-301 VMRELYPVIE
+301 VLSELYPVIE
-311 QLVREARDAGIGV
+311 QLVAEARAAGIGV
-324 TLDAEEADRLELSLL
+324 TLDAEEAERLELSLL
-339 LVDKLLASDV
+339 LVERLLASEV
-349 TRGFAGFGL
+349 TRGYAGFGL

-363 QKRAWST
+363 QKRAHAT
-370 IDWLLGRLEAAD
+370 IEWLVTRLKSAD

-403 ERGLVGYPVFT
+403 ERGLAGYPVFT

-426 ARLLES
+426 AKLLER
-432 AGERIHAQFATHNAH
+432 AGDRIYPQFATHNAH
-447 TIAQVAEVF
+447 TIAHIAELF

-481 GPWGKFPCRVY
+481 GPWGKYACRVY

-522 VDGSLPAEEVVA
+522 VDASLPAEEVVA
-534 DPIAEVDALERVAH
+534 DPIAEVDALENVAH

-555 NLFAP
+555 GLFAP
-560 ERANSAGFNFADGQ
+560 ERVNSAGFNFADGQ
-574 AVDTLLRDCERASQ
+574 AFDTLMRDCERASQ
-588 QPWSAAPVVSGQT
+588 QAWSAAPVVDGQP
-601 RAGRTTPVC
+601 RAGKTVPVC
-610 NPANTAEHIGVVTN
+610 NPASTDEQIGTVVNT
-624 ADAATVEATIDAA
+624 DAATVDAA
-637 VRAQGDWDDAG
+637 IGAALAAQADWDAAG
-648 GEHRAAIL
+648 GEHRAGIL

-666 TAALTAR
+666 TAALVAR

-695 LRYYAARARRDF
+695 LRYYAVRARRDF
-707 SHEST
+707 AHEVA

-770 AYATGLML
+770 AYATGLLL
-778 QAGVPPSAL
+778 QAGVPPAAL
-787 HFVPGEGGEVGAAL
+787 QFVPGDGGEVGAAL

-809 VVFTGGTDTA
+809 VVFTGSTDTA
-819 RIIERSLAG
+819 RVIERSMAQ

-843 NVMLADSSA
+843 NAMLADSSA

-879 LVQEEIAPRV
+879 LVQEEIAARV
-889 QTLLAGAMDE
+889 QSLLAGCMDE
-899 IVVGDPARLSTDV
+899 IVVGNPASLATDV

-920 LKMLEG
+920 LRMLES
-926 YRAQVEKQARWKHRA
+926 YQSQVVKGARWSHRA
-941 PGAGAAGRFF
+941 PLVTGHGRFF
-951 APLAVEIDSLGSLQ
+951 APLAVEVGSLAALQ

-974 LVRYRARDLDA
+974 LVRYRARDLDS
-985 LVEAINH
+985 LVDAINR

-1008 AQRIARALR
+1008 AQRVARALR

>member
-1 MTSDGKEA
+1 MTK
-9 VVTALTVELMRQ
+9 
-21 AIGTLD
+21 
-27 AQFNRISTMTHF
+27 F
-39 PTLER
+39 PPLER
-44 PEAVARAVNSR
+44 ADAVARAINPQ
-55 YLSDEQPLVRELADR
+55 YLAEEQALVRHLAAQ
-70 ARLPERARRN
+70 ARLPEAAARN
-80 VDARALALVQ
+80 AGARALALVQ
-90 AVRSARG
+90 AVRGAQG
-97 SGGALDAFLREYS
+97 GGGALDAFLRQYS

-151 LGDSESLLVNASTWG
+151 LGDSDSMLVNASTWG
-166 LMLTGRVVALDR
+166 LMLTGRVINLDR

-183 ARSWYGRLAAK
+183 ARSWYSRLVGK

-216 MGRDIE
+216 MGRNIE
-222 AALARA
+222 DALDRA

-251 DAERYRAKYSA
+251 DAERYREKYSA
-262 AIAAVGRAVE
+262 AIAAVGKAVSQ
-272 PRESITARHSISIK
+272 RESITARHSVSIK

-294 EFTQTQR
+294 EFSQSSR
-301 VMRELYPVIE
+301 VMAELYPVIE
-311 QLVREARDAGIGV
+311 SLVREARDAGIGV
-324 TLDAEEADRLELSLL
+324 TLDAEEAERLELSLL
-339 LVDKLLASDV
+339 LVDRLLRSEV
-349 TRGFAGFGL
+349 TRGYGGFGL

-363 QKRAWST
+363 QRRAYATIEWLTST
-370 IDWLLGRLEAAD
+370 LRESD

-403 ERGLVGYPVFT
+403 ERGLAGYPVFT

-432 AGERIHAQFATHNAH
+432 ASDRIYPQFATHNAQ
-447 TIAQVAEVF
+447 TIAHVAELF
-456 GGDANR
+456 GGDSDR

-470 MGAELYDSVVR
+470 MGAELYDVVVR
-481 GPWGKFPCRVY
+481 GPQRVWNSKFPCRVY

-522 VDGSLPAEEVVA
+522 VDASLPAEEVVA
-534 DPIAEVDALERVAH
+534 DPVAEVDSLERVAH
-548 PRIPLPA
+548 PRIPLPV

-574 AVDTLLRDCERASQ
+574 AVDALLRDCERASQ
-588 QPWSAAPVVSGQT
+588 QPWSAAPIVATAARSTGAT
-601 RAGRTTPVC
+601 AGIF
-610 NPANTAEHIGVVTN
+610 NPANTAEQVGNVSS
-624 ADAATVEATIDAA
+624 ADATIVEQAIGAA
-637 VRAQGDWDDAG
+637 ARAQEDWDNLG
-648 GEHRAAIL
+648 GEKRAAIL
-656 ERAAQLFEEH
+656 DRAATLFEEH
-666 TAALTAR
+666 TAAMVAR

-695 LRYYAARARRDF
+695 LRYYAARARREF
-707 SHEST
+707 AHEST

-730 FACISPWNFPLA
+730 FGCISPWNFPLA

-752 AAGNSVVAKPAEQ
+752 AAGNAVVAKPAEQ

-770 AYATGLML
+770 AYATGLLL
-778 QAGVPPSAL
+778 QAGVPPEVL
-787 HFVPGEGGEVGAAL
+787 QFVPGDGGTVGAAL

-809 VVFTGGTDTA
+809 IVFTGSTDTA
-819 RIIERSLAG
+819 RLIERSMAA
-828 RPGAIGTLIAETGGL
+828 RPGAIGTLVAETGGL

-867 SAGQRCSALRVL
+867 SAGQRCSALRIL

-889 QTLLAGAMDE
+889 KTLLAGCMDE
-899 IVVGDPARLSTDV
+899 MVVGDPARLSTDV
-912 GPVIDDDA
+912 GPVIDADA
-920 LKMLEG
+920 QDMLEKHAAHITRG
-926 YRAQVEKQARWKHRA
+926 ARWSHRA
-941 PGAGAAGRFF
+941 PLKANPSGRFF
-951 APLAVEIDSLGSLQ
+951 APLAVEIDSLERMQ

-974 LVRYRARDLDA
+974 LLTFRARDLDSVVA
-985 LVEAINH
+985 AVNR

-1008 AQRIARALR
+1008 AQRVARSLR

-1057 MATEQTITTN
+1057 LATEQTITTN

-1076 LLSLAAR
+1076 LMSLATR